1 MYDTERI
8 TRIIRDIDK
17 YFADL
22 EELNI
27 ESVEDL
33 GDMRNY
39 HAASMLLFT
48 LINRAIDLGNEIIV
62 ANSYGMAL
70 SYGEI
75 FTILEKKGRIQKKTS
90 SELLFLV
97 RSRNKLSHQYQDLS
111 AEEIFKVCGSIGSV
125 RDFCGNAKKIV
136 SEDLKTTK
144 EKNGKKAA

>member
-22 EELNI
+22 GELNLD
-27 ESVEDL
+27 SVEDL

-62 ANSYGMAL
+62 ANNYGMAL

-75 FTILEKKGRIQKKTS
+75 FTILEKKGRIQKKNA

-111 AEEIFKVCGSIGSV
+111 AEEIFKVCGCIGAV
-125 RDFCGNAKKIV
+125 KEFCEGVKKIL
-136 SEDLKTTK
+136 SEDRRKAK
-144 EKNGKKAA
+144 GNNGKKAA